1 MIHKIYRGEYMKN
14 AINYY
19 YNLVTYDIRHHGKK
33 YRFKVDNDEY
43 LLVLCEYNLDELE
56 EIYKLD
62 VFLLQMNVYV
72 HQIVLN
78 KDNQIIT
85 YINNEPYILM
95 KILVK
100 DTREININDILLFQ
114 NLPMYEYFKALRKN
128 NWRDFWIQKIDY
140 FEYQMSELGINFP
153 ILRDNFN
160 YFIGITET
168 AISLLYNFNYNSNLI
183 IAHRRVTTNST
194 LQDLYNPLN
203 LIIDSRIRDVC
214 EYFKSLFF
222 NDTLDLIDIQN
233 YFNITNL
240 TREELYLFYA
250 RMLFPSFYFDMYEK
264 IIYGSSEDKELLK
277 ITNKIETYQVL
288 LRDLYWLL
296 KRYANLPDIEWI
308 IKT

>member
-1 MIHKIYRGEYMKN
+1 MKN

-19 YNLVTYDIRHHGKK
+19 YNLVTYDIRHKDKK

-43 LLVLCEYNLDELE
+43 LLMLCEYNLEELE

-62 VFLLQMNVYV
+62 IFLLQMNVYV
-72 HQIVLN
+72 HQIILN

-95 KILVK
+95 RILVK
-100 DTREININDILLFQ
+100 DTRKINISDVLLFQ
-114 NLPMYEYFKALRKN
+114 NLTMYEYFKALRKN
-128 NWRDFWIQKIDY
+128 NWREFWITKIDY
-140 FEYQMSELGINFP
+140 FEYQISELGINFP
-153 ILRDNFN
+153 MLRDNFN

-183 IAHRRVTTNST
+183 IAHRRVTSNST

-203 LIIDSRIRDVC
+203 LIIDSRTRDVC

-222 NDTLDLIDIQN
+222 NNTLDLIDIQN
-233 YFNITNL
+233 YFSTTNL
-240 TREELYLFYA
+240 THQELYLFYV
-250 RMLFPSFYFDMYEK
+250 RMLFPSFYFDIYEK
-264 IIYGSSEDKELLK
+264 IINGSNDDKELLK

-296 KRYANLPDIEWI
+296 KKYTNLPDIEWI

>member
-1 MIHKIYRGEYMKN
+1 MKN

-43 LLVLCEYNLDELE
+43 LLMLCEYNLEELE

-72 HQIVLN
+72 HQIILN

-95 KILVK
+95 RILVK
-100 DTREININDILLFQ
+100 DTRKINISDVLLFQ
-114 NLPMYEYFKALRKN
+114 NLTMYEYFKNLRKN
-128 NWRDFWIQKIDY
+128 NWREFWITKIDY
-140 FEYQMSELGINFP
+140 FEYQISELGINFP

-168 AISLLYNFNYNSNLI
+168 AISLLYNFSYNSNLI
-183 IAHRRVTTNST
+183 IAHRRVTVNST

-203 LIIDSRIRDVC
+203 LIIDSRIRDIC

-222 NDTLDLIDIQN
+222 YDTLDLIDIQN

-240 TREELYLFYA
+240 TQQELYLFYV
-250 RMLFPSFYFDMYEK
+250 RMLFPSFYFDIYEK
-264 IIYGSSEDKELLK
+264 IINGSNDDKELLK
-277 ITNKIETYQVL
+277 IIDKIDTYQVL
-288 LRDLYWLL
+288 LRNLYWLL

>member
-1 MIHKIYRGEYMKN
+1 MKN

-19 YNLVTYDIRHHGKK
+19 YNLVTYDIRHRGKK
-33 YRFKVDNDEY
+33 YRFKVENDEY
-43 LLVLCEYNLDELE
+43 LLVLCEYNLEELE

-72 HQIVLN
+72 HQIILN
-78 KDNQIIT
+78 KDSQIIT

-100 DTREININDILLFQ
+100 DTRKININDILLFQ
-114 NLPMYEYFKALRKN
+114 NLPMYEYFEALRKN
-128 NWRDFWIQKIDY
+128 NWREFWMRKIDY
-140 FEYQMSELGINFP
+140 FEYQISELGINFP
-153 ILRDNFN
+153 VLRDSFN
-160 YFIGITET
+160 YFVGITET
-168 AISLLYNFNYNSNLI
+168 AISLLYNFNSNSNLI
-183 IAHRRVTTNST
+183 IAHRRVTFNSI

-203 LIIDSRIRDVC
+203 LIIDSRTRDVC

-222 NDTLDLIDIQN
+222 NDSLDLIDIQN
-233 YFNITNL
+233 YFDITNL
-240 TREELYLFYA
+240 TQQELYLFYV
-250 RMLFPSFYFDMYEK
+250 RMLFPSFYFDTYEE
-264 IIYGSSEDKELLK
+264 IINGSNDDKELLK
-277 ITNKIETYQVL
+277 ITNKIEAYQIF

>member
-1 MIHKIYRGEYMKN
+1 MKN

-277 ITNKIETYQVL
+277 ITNKIETYQVSGKSFYTL
-288 LRDLYWLL
+288 HGPKLSPSQPIWLNEKSL
-296 KRYANLPDIEWI
+296 IYFSLQ
-308 IKT
+308 

>member
-1 MIHKIYRGEYMKN
+1 MKN

-19 YNLVTYDIRHHGKK
+19 YNLVTYDIRHQGKK

-43 LLVLCEYNLDELE
+43 LLMICEYDLEELE

-72 HQIVLN
+72 HQIILN
-78 KDNQIIT
+78 KNNQIIT

-95 KILVK
+95 KVLVK
-100 DTREININDILLFQ
+100 DIRKININDILLFQ
-114 NLPMYEYFKALRKN
+114 NLPMYEYFKKLRKN
-128 NWRDFWIQKIDY
+128 NWREFWMRKIDY
-140 FEYQMSELGINFP
+140 FEYQISELGINFP

-168 AISLLYNFNYNSNLI
+168 AISLLYDFNYNSNLI
-183 IAHRRVTTNST
+183 VAHRRVTANST

-203 LIIDSRIRDVC
+203 LIIDNRTRDVC

-222 NDTLDLIDIQN
+222 SDTLDLIDIQN
-233 YFNITNL
+233 YFNVTNL
-240 TREELYLFYA
+240 TREELYLFYS

-264 IIYGSSEDKELLK
+264 IIDGSNKDKEMLK
-277 ITNKIETYQVL
+277 IANKIETYQIL
-288 LRDLYWLL
+288 LRDLYWFL